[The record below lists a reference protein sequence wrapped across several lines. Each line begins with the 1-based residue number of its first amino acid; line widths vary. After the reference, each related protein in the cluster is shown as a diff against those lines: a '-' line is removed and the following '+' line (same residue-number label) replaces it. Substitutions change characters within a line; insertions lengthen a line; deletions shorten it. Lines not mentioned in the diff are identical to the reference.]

1 MEDIKKMHMKFIAV
15 KTISKM
21 KNTLDAI
28 NSKWDIAKE
37 EKLKTQQLKLSIM
50 MYGGRERITGV
61 ITANMSLFPPNLSID
76 SN

>member
-28 NSKWDIAKE
+28 NSK
-37 EKLKTQQLKLSIM
+37 
-50 MYGGRERITGV
+50 
-61 ITANMSLFPPNLSID
+61 
-76 SN
+76 